1 MSKQRLCKQLQ
12 ALKHRC
18 QTLSFFNEESKA
30 KSAQTNRG
38 AYAEAEARTY
48 LQQQGLSFICANYLC
63 KGGEIDLVMLDAQ
76 GLIFVE
82 VRHRK
87 SNRYGSAA
95 ESVDN
100 RKQHKL
106 RHAAQHYLQQHP
118 HSGSCRFDVIAI
130 TGSVTHSNIDWIKD
144 AF

>member
-1 MSKQRLCKQLQ
+1 MPKHTLLRPLHRLKQWCQLSG
-12 ALKHRC
+12 LNGENTDKGP
-18 QTLSFFNEESKA
+18 T
-30 KSAQTNRG
+30 TNRG
-38 AYAEAEARTY
+38 AHAEAEARAY
-48 LQQQGLSFICANYLC
+48 LQQQGFSFVCANYYC
-63 KGGEIDLVMLDAQ
+63 KGGEIDLVMLDGQ
-76 GLIFVE
+76 RLIFVE

-100 RKQHKL
+100 RKQKKL

-118 HSGSCRFDVIAI
+118 HSGSCRFDVIAM
-130 TGSVTHSNIDWIKD
+130 TGPVARNNIDWIKN

>member
-1 MSKQRLCKQLQ
+1 MPKRTLLEQFHALKQRGQDLI
-12 ALKHRC
+12 A
-18 QTLSFFNEESKA
+18 SSEENTSPK
-30 KSAQTNRG
+30 RG
-38 AYAEAEARTY
+38 ADAEAEARTY
-48 LQQQGLSFICANYLC
+48 LEQQGLSFICANYFC
-63 KGGEIDLVMLDAQ
+63 KGGEIDLVMLEGQ

-100 RKQHKL
+100 RKQQKL

-130 TGSVTHSNIDWIKD
+130 TGPVSHDNIDWIKD

>member
-1 MSKQRLCKQLQ
+1 MPTPTLLKQLRQ
-12 ALKHRC
+12 LIGCDDK
-18 QTLSFFNEESKA
+18 QTEKDTSTS
-30 KSAQTNRG
+30 RG
-38 AYAEAEARTY
+38 AYAEAEAKRY
-48 LQQQGLSFICANYLC
+48 LQQQGLSFVCANYLC
-63 KGGEIDLVMLDAQ
+63 KGGEIDLVMRDEQ
-76 GLIFVE
+76 RLIFVE

-100 RKQHKL
+100 RKQNKL

-130 TGSVTHSNIDWIKD
+130 TGPVTCNNMDWIKN